1 MRCKRRTDFKKASC
15 EAFYF
20 GKRRLTMK
28 NNHYPVTEEQK
39 AEAKKLDLLTYL
51 QLYEPDELVHVSGD
65 AYCTRTHDSMVINNG
80 MWYWRSR
87 GIGGKTALDYLIK
100 VQGYSFVD
108 AIKKLSGVS
117 HSYPDTARH
126 LRSATSGNQEKR
138 PFSLPA
144 ANFTSNVVINY
155 LVNKRG
161 LPKDI
166 VLSLIQS
173 KHIYETREHH
183 NAVFVG
189 YDKGGLPQFATLRGC
204 YDKPFKK
211 DVESSHKAV
220 GFSIQAR
227 DSEADMVCVFESA
240 IDAISFIAMNRNT
253 CACSH
258 FLSLCG
264 VSPLSLERYLK
275 DYPDIKQVMLCLDND
290 DGGRKATAK
299 IKASLEASGY
309 EVHDMPPKL
318 GKDYNE
324 ELLARRELQ
333 RDKGQCR

>member
-1 MRCKRRTDFKKASC
+1 MERNR
-15 EAFYF
+15 
-20 GKRRLTMK
+20 
-28 NNHYPVTEEQK
+28 YPITEEQK

-51 QLYEPDELVHVSGD
+51 QLYEPDELVHVSGNE
-65 AYCTRTHDSMVINNG
+65 YCTRTHDSLIISHG
-80 MWYWRSR
+80 KWDWKSQEKKT
-87 GIGGKTALDYLIK
+87 GGSTALDYLMK
-100 VQGYSFVD
+100 VRGYSFVD
-108 AIKKLSGVS
+108 AAKKLCGLS
-117 HSYPDTARH
+117 HSYPNTARH
-126 LRSATSGNQEKR
+126 IAPAKNVNQEKR

-144 ANFTSNVVINY
+144 ANFTNYVVINY

-227 DSEADMVCVFESA
+227 ASEADMVCVFESA

-253 CACSH
+253 SACSH
-258 FLSLCG
+258 FLSLGG
-264 VSPLSLERYLK
+264 VSPLSLERYLM

-290 DGGRKATAK
+290 DSGRKATVK
-299 IKASLEASGY
+299 ITAMLESRGY
-309 EVHDMPPKL
+309 EVHDFPPKL

-324 ELLARRELQ
+324 DLLAQRELQ
-333 RDKGQCR
+333 RIKEHSDAERCR